1 MLAIDPYTMRK
12 ILLFLLLS
20 SAASLTMGQGLG
32 RLSGTLT
39 DKNSLTPIAGATIR
53 VEGTTLATL
62 SDSLGRFRLVGI
74 PPQTHTIRISSI
86 GYNELRLFNMVV
98 TVGNELNL
106 TLQLEP
112 AATKLAEV
120 TLSSNRKTAIA
131 ASLETPLSVQKL
143 TTEEIRSN
151 PGGNFDVSRV
161 IQALP
166 GVGGTAGSV
175 GGYRNDIIIRG
186 GAPNE
191 NVYYLDGIE
200 IPVINHFATQGSA
213 GGPTGM
219 LNVSFLEEVKL
230 SSSSF
235 DARYDNALSSVLQFR
250 QRNGNPNRVQ
260 GNVRLSATELA
271 TTLEGPLSSKTT
283 FLASARRSYL
293 QLLFKAIDL
302 PIRPNYWDFQYKIT
316 HRINKKTTLTLLG
329 LGAIDDFSF
338 GAPREATPEK
348 LYILDATPAIQQ
360 WNYTVG
366 ISLRKQIAGGFWNL
380 ALSRNMFDNTIDKFD
395 GNNTAD
401 ESKRR
406 TGINSQEIENKL
418 RFDVNKTIQGIKVSY
433 GAVVQYAKSNNNS
446 FLRIRQELRDASGTV
461 IQPAVVSKYLSNI
474 DLWRTGAFLQVSKR
488 MAQDRLSISGGL
500 RTDLNSFTEQGD
512 DPLKT
517 LSARMGISYMLAD
530 KWSLNASVGDYYKL
544 PAYTILSYRTNTG
557 NLINRNADYTRS
569 SHFVIGT
576 EFLPAPTTR
585 FTLEGFYK
593 RYDRVPVSIR
603 EGISLS
609 NLGGDFT
616 VVGNEPVRTNGKGYS
631 YGFEF
636 FAQQKLSQRFFG
648 TLSYT
653 YFISRFSGSDAKMI
667 ASAWDNRHLL
677 SFIGGYKWGKNWELG
692 IKFRYQGGAP
702 FTPFNMMQSQLNY
715 LTLGTGVLDLLQLNS
730 QRLGAFHAGDIRIDK
745 KWNWRK
751 TTFDLFLDITNF
763 YGAKSPAF
771 PQFTFKRNESNT
783 AFLTTNGQPIALNG
797 SNAIPLILSNEDG
810 TLIPTIGF
818 IVEF

>member
-1 MLAIDPYTMRK
+1 MK
-12 ILLFLLLS
+12 KLLFFTLLI
-20 SAASLTMGQGLG
+20 ASLQSSLAQGLG
-32 RLSGTLT
+32 SVAGTIT
-39 DKNSLTPIAGATIR
+39 DKNSLTPLTGATIR
-53 VEGTTLATL
+53 IEGTSLATV
-62 SDSLGRFRLVGI
+62 SDSLGRFRITGI
-74 PPQTHTIRISSI
+74 TPKTYTLRISSI
-86 GYNELRLFNMVV
+86 GFTELVLYNTVI

-106 TLQLEP
+106 TLQLETL
-112 AATKLAEV
+112 ATKLAEV
-120 TLSSNRKTAIA
+120 TVSSGRKTAIA

-235 DARYDNALSSVLQFR
+235 DARFDNALSSVIQFR

-260 GNVRLSATELA
+260 GNLRLSATELA
-271 TTLEGPLSSKTT
+271 TTLEGPLSAKTT

-302 PIRPNYWDFQYKIT
+302 PIRPNYWDFQYKVT

-360 WNYTVG
+360 WNYTFGV
-366 ISLRKQIAGGFWNL
+366 SLRKQIPGGYWNL
-380 ALSRNMFDNTIDKFD
+380 ALSRNMFDNAIEKFD
-395 GNNTAD
+395 GNNTQD
-401 ESKRR
+401 ETKRR
-406 TGINSQEIENKL
+406 TGINSQEIENKV
-418 RFDVNKTIQGIKVSY
+418 RFDVNKTIRGVKIAY
-433 GAVVQYAKSNNNS
+433 GGVVQYAKSNNNS
-446 FLRIRQELRDASGTV
+446 FIRIRQELRDGAGNL
-461 IQPAVVSKYLSNI
+461 IQPAVTSKYLSDI
-474 DLWRTGAFLQVSKR
+474 DLWRTGAFIQISKR
-488 MAQDRLSISGGL
+488 MAQDRLSMSGGL
-500 RTDLNSFTEQGD
+500 RTDMNSFTESGG

-517 LSARMGISYMLAD
+517 LSARVGLSYVLAD

-544 PAYTILSYRTNTG
+544 PVYTILSFRNNQG
-557 NLINRNADYTRS
+557 QLVNRNTDYTRS
-569 SHFVIGT
+569 SHVVIGT

-585 FTLEGFYK
+585 FTLEAFYK
-593 RYDRVPVSIR
+593 RYDRVPLSIR
-603 EGISLS
+603 DGISLS
-609 NLGGDFT
+609 NLGGDFNA
-616 VVGNEPVRTNGKGYS
+616 VGNEAVRTDGQGYS

-636 FAQQKLSQRFFG
+636 FAQQKLSKRFFG

-653 YFISRFSGSDAKMI
+653 YFISRFSGADKKMI

-677 SFIGGYKWGKNWELG
+677 SFIGGYKMGKNWEIG
-692 IKFRYQGGAP
+692 VKFRYQGGAP
-702 FTPFNMMQSQLNY
+702 FTPFDMAQSQLNY
-715 LTLGTGVLDLLQLNS
+715 LTLGTGVLNLSQLNS
-730 QRLGAFHAGDIRIDK
+730 QRLGAFHSGDIRIDK
-745 KWNWRK
+745 KWNWKK

-771 PQFTFKRNESNT
+771 PQFTFKRNETNT
-783 AFLTTNGQPIALNG
+783 AFLTTNGQPINLNG
-797 SNAIPLILSNEDG
+797 SNAIPLILANEDG